1 MEFRR
6 RKNGPITLSGYQRS
20 SANPNQPTNEMT
32 MKKNESSDDLR
43 LPDEERLERIAQAFD
58 AQRRQLNFVH
68 SNLFF
73 AAGWISLLTLTAQFM
88 LDTLL
93 GAAWLWYLL
102 WLPAGIAGVA
112 LLLIR
117 RDKHRTV
124 TLTDRSLL
132 NVWLFAIGVT
142 GYTAFYLDGRLPIA
156 GFLTIGMAIAV
167 AFTSELFRRNES
179 GRLTRRTA
187 NGVRR
192 RSVPRGLDFPRGARR
207 PDPNAISAHL
217 RGRRPSALGNWRRTA
232 LSRTPKTCLENSIHC
247 CTPSSGSR

>member
-1 MEFRR
+1 MEFSR

-167 AFTSELFRRNES
+167 AFTSELFRRNGPNKS
-179 GRLTRRTA
+179 NQGGSLVVLQMASVAGAFLAAWIFRAALDGQTLMQFLLTFAAVALQLLGTGVVLRYHERRKH
-187 NGVRR
+187 V
-192 RSVPRGLDFPRGARR
+192 
-207 PDPNAISAHL
+207 
-217 RGRRPSALGNWRRTA
+217 
-232 LSRTPKTCLENSIHC
+232 
-247 CTPSSGSR
+247 